1 MNRMGGKTVSESSM
15 LSVAELE
22 RTETVRNDWPESTLT
37 VLSKTAGR
45 YIEPVGL
52 IGVL

>member
-22 RTETVRNDWPESTLT
+22 RTETVRNDPESTLT